1 MDPKSEEKAEAT
13 VVDNVQPTVFEQ
25 MLLQTMEQMQNFMN
39 VTTDKLSSQGDELQQ
54 LKNSISMTQRPLQP
68 LGSVIPEEETAE
80 SETLEYMNMA
90 GTVMKPRKDERRDS
104 YLASSDLAK
113 EADRRT
119 SGATNQV
126 ALLHVQRDVEPN
138 QLINVISIQGLIEAK
153 KRRDVFVHRNMQEKE
168 LVHFFTG

>member
-1 MDPKSEEKAEAT
+1 
-13 VVDNVQPTVFEQ
+13 
-25 MLLQTMEQMQNFMN
+25 
-39 VTTDKLSSQGDELQQ
+39 
-54 LKNSISMTQRPLQP
+54 
-68 LGSVIPEEETAE
+68 
-80 SETLEYMNMA
+80 MA

-168 LVHFFTG
+168 LVHFFTADVHQRVIANEMRLNTTASKTINEHNIFSKTIPP